1 MRYDDELKRIVQEPI
16 ELAQE
21 FRKFDFR
28 TPWEQFPEHRNEKP
42 LEIDNG
48 QKESEE
54 SKEK

>member
-28 TPWEQFPEHRNEKP
+28 TPWENFPAHKEEKTQY
-42 LEIDNG
+42 IDSG
-48 QKESEE
+48 QTDSSAK
-54 SKEK
+54 